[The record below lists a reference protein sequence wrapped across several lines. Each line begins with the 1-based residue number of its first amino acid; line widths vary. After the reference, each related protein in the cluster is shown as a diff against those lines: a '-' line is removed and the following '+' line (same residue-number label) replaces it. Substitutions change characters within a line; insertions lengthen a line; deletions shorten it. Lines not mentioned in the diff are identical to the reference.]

1 MIAAIRRLL
10 VILSMQARSSAFLL
24 DQAARRWR
32 DLAHRRRSH
41 FVDLYLTGRW
51 KLYYSE
57 ADFIV
62 RLREVFQAAD
72 QWEKLTAA
80 RPTKTPGLP
89 VS

>member
-1 MIAAIRRLL
+1 
-10 VILSMQARSSAFLL
+10 MQARSSAFPL
-24 DQAARRWR
+24 DQVTQRWR

-57 ADFIV
+57 AEFIV

-72 QWEKLTAA
+72 QWEKLAAA
-80 RPTKTPGLP
+80 RQTETPG
-89 VS
+89 